1 MTGKKIGYLEAVSI
15 GIGGMI
21 GGGIFA
27 VLGLTVMLAK
37 GAAPIAFLVAGLI
50 ALVTAYSYAKLS
62 VRFPSEGGTIEFIV
76 RAFGPGVIP
85 AWLNTLLLASYI
97 IMLSLYSYAFGSYG
111 AVLLMGVENLFVK
124 KLLTAG
130 VIIFFTVLNLMGAYI
145 VGKAE
150 DYMVAFKVLILLFF
164 SAIGFMTIDLSRV
177 SPSHY
182 PHFLHV
188 FAGGLIIFL
197 AYEGFELIANTAGD
211 VKDPDSTLPK
221 AFFSAVIF
229 VIFIYMLVA
238 LVAVGNLDY
247 KEVVRAQDYV
257 LAEAAKP
264 FLGKA
269 GFVLIGIAALVST
282 ASAINATLYGTAR
295 ISYMVAKFGQ
305 LPRIFAKRIWKGAY
319 EGLII
324 LAVLTVFAALTF
336 NLENIS
342 VAGSL
347 GFLLVFG
354 AVNLANVKLA
364 EHTRSSRLV
373 SAVGGVACLVS
384 VVVLIGHNLETA
396 PDSLKSSLIVIVATL
411 VFEVIYRLVTK
422 KRLSEFIDW
431 KLKEKEE
438 FLDNFERYLEPI
450 LRAIETRFKGAE
462 VYLLDELARG
472 ERKSANKLHIG
483 IQTRESISPEEQEK
497 GEFHIRE
504 SAGLKPHHPLK
515 LSFVTQEEN
524 VKLRPHSPKKISG
537 KDISG

>member
-1 MTGKKIGYLEAVSI
+1 MTDRKIGFWEAVSI

-27 VLGLTVMLAK
+27 VLGLTVMLAH
-37 GAAPIAFLVAGLI
+37 GAAPFAFLIAGLI

-76 RAFGPGVIP
+76 QAFGPGVIP

-111 AVLLMGVENLFVK
+111 AVLIMGVENLFAK
-124 KLLTAG
+124 KMLTAG
-130 VIIFFTVLNLMGAYI
+130 VIIIFTVLNLLGAYI

-164 SAIGFMTIDLSRV
+164 SVLGFLTVDFSRLS
-177 SPSHY
+177 PENY
-182 PHFLHV
+182 PHFLHI

-211 VKDPDSTLPK
+211 VKDPDRTLPR
-221 AFFSAVIF
+221 AFYSAVVF
-229 VIFIYMLVA
+229 VILIYMLVA
-238 LVAVGNLDY
+238 FVAVGNLDY
-247 KEVVRAQDYV
+247 QEVVKAKDYV

-269 GFVLIGIAALVST
+269 GFVLIGIAALIST

-305 LPRIFAKRIWKGAY
+305 LPQIFAKKIWKGAY

-354 AVNLANVKLA
+354 AVNLANLKLA
-364 EHTRSSRLV
+364 EHTKSSRLV
-373 SAVGGVACLVS
+373 CALGAGACLISAVVLVA
-384 VVVLIGHNLETA
+384 HNMKTA
-396 PDSLKSSLIVIVATL
+396 PDSLKSSMVVILATGLFEIV
-411 VFEVIYRLVTK
+411 YRAVTK
-422 KRLSEFIDW
+422 RRLAKFIDW
-431 KLKEKEE
+431 RLQDKEE

-450 LRAIETRFKGAE
+450 LKAVETHFKGAE

-472 ERKSANKLHIG
+472 ERKAANKLHIG
-483 IQTRESISPEEQEK
+483 VKLNKRLTKSQQEEGEANIKQT
-497 GEFHIRE
+497 
-504 SAGLKPHHPLK
+504 AGLKPHHPLK
-515 LSFVTQEEN
+515 VSFITPEEDD
-524 VKLRPHSPKKISG
+524 KLMSHTPRKITRKG
-537 KDISG
+537 

>member
-1 MTGKKIGYLEAVSI
+1 MTGKKIGYFEAVSI

-27 VLGLTVMLAK
+27 VLGLTVMLAR

-76 RAFGPGVIP
+76 RAFGPGVVP

-111 AVLLMGVENLFVK
+111 AVLFMGVENLLVK

-130 VIIFFTVLNLMGAYI
+130 VIILFTALNLLGAYI

-150 DYMVAFKVLILLFF
+150 DYMVAFKVSILLFF
-164 SAIGFMTIDLSRV
+164 SVLGFLTVDFSRV
-177 SPSHY
+177 SPEHY

-211 VKDPDSTLPK
+211 IKDPDTTLPK
-221 AFFSAVIF
+221 AFFTSVIF

-247 KEVVRAQDYV
+247 QQVAKAKDYV

-264 FLGKA
+264 FLGRT
-269 GFVLIGIAALVST
+269 GFILIGLAALVST

-305 LPRIFAKRIWKGAY
+305 IPKIFAKKIWKGSY
-319 EGLII
+319 EGLVI
-324 LAVLTVFAALTF
+324 LAVLTVFAALAF

-354 AVNLANVKLA
+354 AVNLANLKLA
-364 EHTRSSRLV
+364 EHTSSNRLVPAVGAVGCLV
-373 SAVGGVACLVS
+373 SAVVLV
-384 VVVLIGHNLETA
+384 LHNLQTA
-396 PDSLKSSLIVIVATL
+396 PQSLRSSMIVILATL
-411 VFEVIYRLVTK
+411 IFEVTYRLVTK
-422 KRLSEFIDW
+422 RRLSKFIDW
-431 KLKEKEE
+431 KLREKEE
-438 FLDNFERYLEPI
+438 FLDNFEHYLEPI
-450 LRAIETRFKGAE
+450 LKAIETHFKGAE
-462 VYLLDELARG
+462 IYLLDELARG
-472 ERKSANKLHIG
+472 ERKTANKLHLG
-483 IQTRESISPEEQEK
+483 IMTREEVSESDRATGEK
-497 GEFHIRE
+497 AIRDE
-504 SAGLKPHHPLK
+504 AGLKGHHPLK
-515 LSFVTQEEN
+515 LSFVTASEKE
-524 VKLRPHSPKKISG
+524 KLEPHRPKRIHRKGS
-537 KDISG
+537 